1 MLHLLKIDNV
11 FGIVRPLKSLISCFC
26 VILRSLLK
34 CLALVFLS
42 SLSFFLLFQS
52 LVKQQ
57 ERVLFSSGMSHWTIF
72 RVLFPFLLFR
82 FFPFFLIDETKIAMV
97 MSSDSPGNSCTTLFV
112 CVCVS
117 NSLSWMTF
125 TNYI

>member
-42 SLSFFLLFQS
+42 SLFLFALSISGQTAGKSIILFWNVA
-52 LVKQQ
+52 L
-57 ERVLFSSGMSHWTIF
+57 
-72 RVLFPFLLFR
+72 
-82 FFPFFLIDETKIAMV
+82 
-97 MSSDSPGNSCTTLFV
+97 
-112 CVCVS
+112 
-117 NSLSWMTF
+117 
-125 TNYI
+125 NYI